1 MCIYRTLD
9 FFLNF
14 QLSCL
19 HSYNKV
25 LLLFFLSFLPL
36 SFNHSFILTLLT
48 WLVASVRGHPILRF
62 QATKVTIP
70 TPDQRQNFY
79 PGNQVGSPWELA
91 LYHSMALNAHGFGY
105 RSSYKIT
112 FIERRKE
119 APMERK
125 GRSFNRYFGRKHTHM
140 SAAVHPNSHLTT
152 FHAQPTG
159 IWSTS
164 RVRSDWG
171 FKIIISTT
179 DTTQPQNK
187 TNNSIEKWAKVLN
200 RTFPKPKTQRTSTRK
215 KITLTH

>member
-1 MCIYRTLD
+1 MPSFIQWSPAS
-9 FFLNF
+9 FMSFIF
-14 QLSCL
+14 SLSL
-19 HSYNKV
+19 
-25 LLLFFLSFLPL
+25 
-36 SFNHSFILTLLT
+36 NHSFILPLLT
-48 WLVASVRGHPILRF
+48 WPVVSVRGHPIDGFL
-62 QATKVTIP
+62 ATEVTIP

-125 GRSFNRYFGRKHTHM
+125 GRSFNRHFGRKHTHM